1 MSRVIR
7 VRLSAALIAALALAL
22 VAGCGGE
29 DGAGSAAELVPANLA
44 LYAVV
49 DTDFDGGQWS
59 DVDELAARFP
69 GGENF
74 RQRVLEELEAGD
86 VDFEEDVD
94 PALGPEVVFVVLEFA
109 ADSDEE
115 PPLVVLTQ
123 PDDQAALER
132 LLEEGDEPAVNREVD
147 GWQVVAEDDATIDR
161 FLSARE
167 GSRLADSEQF
177 QDAMDGLEEDALV
190 RLFVDGE
197 TIQGASADADAA
209 QALDAFAPGGEAPSL
224 GAVVQAEEDGARVEG
239 QLVYA
244 EDLEGGPLSVE
255 PYEAELPGEVPGDVL
270 AYVSFND
277 LEQAISAY
285 RDALSE
291 SDPELESQLG
301 MAEGFLGVSL
311 EEDIAPLF
319 AEEGAVY
326 VRRGALIPEVTLVT
340 QVEDE
345 EQALATLDDL
355 TGRIGNFL
363 PFGQPERNDVD
374 GVEVRRVPL
383 SGPVSLGYAA
393 FDGLLVVTTDTEGIA
408 DLRADEDRL
417 ADADAFE
424 EALDR
429 AGMPGET
436 SGFAYV
442 DLEETLPLL
451 FGFAEV
457 GLGGTSEA
465 RRYTEPLQSVVV
477 WGEQEGS
484 TQSFSLFVG
493 VE

>member
-1 MSRVIR
+1 
-7 VRLSAALIAALALAL
+7 
-22 VAGCGGE
+22 
-29 DGAGSAAELVPANLA
+29 
-44 LYAVV
+44 
-49 DTDFDGGQWS
+49 
-59 DVDELAARFP
+59 
-69 GGENF
+69 
-74 RQRVLEELEAGD
+74 
-86 VDFEEDVD
+86 
-94 PALGPEVVFVVLEFA
+94 
-109 ADSDEE
+109 
-115 PPLVVLTQ
+115 
-123 PDDQAALER
+123 
-132 LLEEGDEPAVNREVD
+132 
-147 GWQVVAEDDATIDR
+147 
-161 FLSARE
+161 
-167 GSRLADSEQF
+167 
-177 QDAMDGLEEDALV
+177 
-190 RLFVDGE
+190 
-197 TIQGASADADAA
+197 
-209 QALDAFAPGGEAPSL
+209 
-224 GAVVQAEEDGARVEG
+224 
-239 QLVYA
+239 
-244 EDLEGGPLSVE
+244 
-255 PYEAELPGEVPGDVL
+255 
-270 AYVSFND
+270 
-277 LEQAISAY
+277 
-285 RDALSE
+285 
-291 SDPELESQLG
+291 
-301 MAEGFLGVSL
+301 LGVSL

-319 AEEGAVY
+319 AEEGGVY

-340 QVEDE
+340 QVDDE

-355 TGRIGNFL
+355 TGRIGTFL
-363 PFGQPERNDVD
+363 PFGQPERTDVD